1 MRPCGLAL
9 SAPTVYVEIMT
20 VEAIKHALEELS
32 DPDRYEVAHW
42 LEAMQERSWDCQME
56 RDFVPGGPAQ
66 SLFDELSREI
76 DEGNTMSMEE
86 ACREQRRAGLK

>member
-1 MRPCGLAL
+1 
-9 SAPTVYVEIMT
+9 
-20 VEAIKHALEELS
+20 
-32 DPDRYEVAHW
+32 
-42 LEAMQERSWDCQME
+42 ME
-56 RDFVPGGPAQ
+56 RDFAPGGPAQ